1 MIGSTSAKV
10 SSEDFWQVPHNWVKD
25 ASQPNGV

>member
-10 SSEDFWQVPHNWVKD
+10 SSEDFRQVPHNWLKD
-25 ASQPNGV
+25 ASQPDAV